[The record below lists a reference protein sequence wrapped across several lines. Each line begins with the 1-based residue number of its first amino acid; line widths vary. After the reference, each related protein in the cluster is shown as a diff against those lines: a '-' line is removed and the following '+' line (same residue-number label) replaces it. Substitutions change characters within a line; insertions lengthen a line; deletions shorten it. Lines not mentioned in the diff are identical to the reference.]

1 MKYEKKQVEYQECRI
16 EYSKEAVKHIQ
27 ALDKPTKGRIK
38 MAIEKIPIGDI
49 KKLMGRENDYRL
61 RVGGYRVLFSK
72 HSDRIIIKD
81 VLPRGQVYKR

>member
-1 MKYEKKQVEYQECRI
+1 MKYEKKQVGYQECRV

-27 ALDKPTKGRIK
+27 ALDKTTKNRIK

-72 HSDRIIIKD
+72 QRDIIIIKD
-81 VLPRGQVYKR
+81 VLPRGQAYKR